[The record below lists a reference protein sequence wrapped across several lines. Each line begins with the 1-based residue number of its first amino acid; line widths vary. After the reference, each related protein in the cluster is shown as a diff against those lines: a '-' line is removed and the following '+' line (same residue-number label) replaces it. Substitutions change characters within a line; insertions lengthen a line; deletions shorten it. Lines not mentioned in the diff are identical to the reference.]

1 MQLIETA
8 PHEFA
13 AHFLFDEYG
22 LDPFFACDRRI
33 KDGDGSQR
41 AEFEFAGESWQVTLS
56 YRDSG
61 LEHPGEQLPTGTDFR
76 LAEMREFDLSVE
88 SSEDF
93 VGERSF
99 HAHIAPRW
107 QGMRSEGGN
116 EISVPDDLDEG
127 VNLHVQGSNIEFDRY
142 HPLIQHAARAV
153 GINSRYFDELHDFST
168 ILDAERY
175 VRIDKNESGPV
186 HARDGP
192 IAQLGHL
199 LENDRTGRRKL
210 VQYDSDENAR
220 DRPGY
225 YHTATLGPRRVR
237 EAFPSHELPKEVKHY
252 YAQQAVSLDNS
263 RSIAHPKVGVS
274 YQRSFWKEQLDASP
288 ADIERL
294 NRELEE
300 TLLSVLAEAGLP
312 LRSGAGTY
320 VDDAYFVADDSDR
333 DRDIIELDF
342 TQIKHRQESV
352 VIKHLAD
359 GIAPTAW
366 ESLEV
371 LVTDGGEVSPQDI
384 ADETGRHPGSVR
396 RALNRIPELV
406 EREYGRVSLRSKYIA
421 DLVHDAV
428 KEAKEATRRAAEAGA
443 KAIEAAER
451 GLDQSTSA
459 FIAWA
464 AKHDIDVRDRDGEE
478 LRLEFG
484 VVDDIKRKIREGYEL
499 WTAADMPEDRYRMA
513 KIQYEKEIDS
523 GLRSIDKTETKSFAS
538 VAWHHLG

>member
-13 AHFLFDEYG
+13 AHFLFAEHG

-33 KDGDGSQR
+33 KDGDGSQH
-41 AEFEFAGESWQVTLS
+41 ASFEFDDEEWGVTLS

-61 LEHPGEQLPTGTDFR
+61 LEHPGEQLPTGTEFR
-76 LAEMREFDLSVE
+76 LAEMREFDLRVE
-88 SSEDF
+88 SEEDI

-99 HAHIAPRW
+99 HVHLAPRW
-107 QGMRSEGGN
+107 QGMRSEHGG
-116 EISVPDDLDEG
+116 EISVPDNLDEG
-127 VNLHVQGSNIEFDRY
+127 VNLHVQGSNFEFDCY
-142 HPLIQHAARAV
+142 HPLIQHAMRVV
-153 GINSRYFDELHDFST
+153 GVNSRYFDELHEFST

-175 VRIDKNESGPV
+175 VRIYKDESGSV

-210 VQYDSDENAR
+210 VQYDSDEDGR

-225 YHTATLGPRRVR
+225 YHTATLGPHRVR

-252 YAQQAVSLDNS
+252 YAQHAVSLDSN

-274 YQRSFWKEQLDASP
+274 YQRSFWNEQLDASP
-288 ADIERL
+288 ADIDRL

-312 LRSGAGTY
+312 LQSGIGTY
-320 VDDAYFVADDSDR
+320 VTDAYFQAEDSDR
-333 DRDIIELDF
+333 DRDVLELDF

-366 ESLEV
+366 ESLEF
-371 LVTDGGEVSPQDI
+371 LITDGGEVSPQDI
-384 ADETGRHPGSVR
+384 ADETDRHPGSVR
-396 RALNRIPELV
+396 RALNTIPELV
-406 EREYGRVSLRSKYIA
+406 EREYGKVSLRSKYIA

-428 KEAKEATRRAAEAGA
+428 TEAREATRRAAEAGA

-464 AKHDIDVRDRDGEE
+464 AKHDIDIRDRDGNA

-484 VVDDIKRKIREGYEL
+484 VVDDIRRKIREGYDL

-513 KIQYEKEIDS
+513 KIRYKKEIDS
-523 GLRSIDKTETKSFAS
+523 GLRSIDETDTKSFAS
-538 VAWHHLG
+538 VAWQHLR